1 MKKTI
6 LEKVIFKSTAL
17 KKYIDDKISP
27 FIVLDGKVNC
37 DTQTWTGERE
47 KISLIMQNGS
57 ASGTDTADAQR
68 MPMGYRFDGTSD
80 YILGDIDI
88 ENKEIKNFFS
98 EIIVSLD
105 TFAQNHSLLYRQFG
119 GASSLYPRLY
129 YTTATN
135 TLNYQYDIDGNIKTL
150 TIDSFSSLITK
161 GKLFHILIHGDTRNG
176 MRIYING
183 ILRASDTEK
192 GLQYGTSTSYF
203 RIGNDSNLS
212 SFLKGRIQFY
222 ALYLNKK
229 ITWNPKNI
237 YLKRIAEGGMNHWDD
252 RYNTW
257 SGSISIPKTPP
268 ASIGDS
274 PYVTSKSTYSVSGT
288 AEYVAPFIGEE
299 GYGKITLS
307 TASALGWMFASIS
320 QSGERDEV
328 QDATSTQKL
337 IGVIEGETITVQGD
351 LYMSDL
357 SGNGE
362 LSLRVSFFTDAGTL
376 VGSAS
381 YSYVTVQ
388 GTWQTKTIE
397 TTVPSTAT
405 HMNISIRLEGDAS
418 NIGAEARWKNIHI
431 VE

>member
-1 MKKTI
+1 
-6 LEKVIFKSTAL
+6 
-17 KKYIDDKISP
+17 
-27 FIVLDGKVNC
+27 
-37 DTQTWTGERE
+37 
-47 KISLIMQNGS
+47 
-57 ASGTDTADAQR
+57 
-68 MPMGYRFDGTSD
+68 
-80 YILGDIDI
+80 
-88 ENKEIKNFFS
+88 
-98 EIIVSLD
+98 
-105 TFAQNHSLLYRQFG
+105 
-119 GASSLYPRLY
+119 
-129 YTTATN
+129 
-135 TLNYQYDIDGNIKTL
+135 
-150 TIDSFSSLITK
+150 
-161 GKLFHILIHGDTRNG
+161 
-176 MRIYING
+176 
-183 ILRASDTEK
+183 
-192 GLQYGTSTSYF
+192 
-203 RIGNDSNLS
+203 
-212 SFLKGRIQFY
+212 
-222 ALYLNKK
+222 
-229 ITWNPKNI
+229 
-237 YLKRIAEGGMNHWDD
+237 MNHWDD

-288 AEYVAPFIGEE
+288 AEYVAPFVGEE

-362 LSLRVSFFTDAGTL
+362 LSLRVSFFHGCGNISWKRFIFLCNSTRNMAN
-376 VGSAS
+376 
-381 YSYVTVQ
+381 
-388 GTWQTKTIE
+388 KTIE

-418 NIGAEARWKNIHI
+418 NIGAEGRWKNIHI